1 MLRILKSPS
10 PIQHSNR
17 SRWYVTI
24 GISAFVFIFLSIF
37 RPFEMYEKTSLHPAL
52 ASACFSFITF
62 IFVSLML
69 FGTTK
74 YFSEQLEDKW
84 TIGHEL
90 LSSFVVVTCIGIVN
104 HAIMGFIVSP
114 DIFYS
119 YSPFEGFLMTMWMT
133 YAIGFFPISIFFLIS
148 AGISNFQDSK
158 SSWDQ
163 EIIDASVEEEHISF
177 VVTIEQGKEGPVEL
191 RSDSFLFAK
200 SSGNYVEFY
209 SKEETLRKDLRRI
222 TLAKVEG
229 VFLDNEFPALKTH
242 RGYIINTEK
251 VLSYE
256 GNAQGY
262 LVNFGD
268 DLEKVPVSRKQIP
281 DFERVM
287 NG

>member
-1 MLRILKSPS
+1 MLRILKSSS

-17 SRWYVTI
+17 SRWFVTI

-37 RPFEMYEKTSLHPAL
+37 RPFELYEKTSLNPVL

-62 IFVSLML
+62 VFVSLML

-74 YFSEQLEDKW
+74 YFSEQLEDRW

-90 LSSFVVVTCIGIVN
+90 LSSFIVVTCIGIVN
-104 HAIMGFIVSP
+104 HSIMRFIVAP
-114 DIFYS
+114 EIFYS
-119 YSPFEGFLMTMWMT
+119 YSPFEAFLMTMWMT
-133 YAIGFFPISIFFLIS
+133 YAIGFFPISIFFLVS
-148 AGISNFQDSK
+148 AGISNFHEAK
-158 SSWDQ
+158 SLRNRGVSE
-163 EIIDASVEEEHISF
+163 EIIAVETVCSV
-177 VVTIEQGKEGPVEL
+177 VMIEQGKESPIEL

-209 SKEETLRKDLRRI
+209 SKDETLRKDLIRI

-242 RGYIINTEK
+242 RGFIINTEK

-262 LVNFGD
+262 LLNFGD